1 MSEEQSPAVTEEW
14 LRRASE
20 MLSMISRELMTLSER
35 ERVRGQLY
43 ECIFCHGAF
52 WSNLDATAPNSIQK
66 HITECPK
73 HPHAV
78 ALLRIKEL
86 EARVLELEEQIE
98 DRRQEAM
105 DRYFGREN

>member
-1 MSEEQSPAVTEEW
+1 MSEEPKPATTEEW
-14 LRRASE
+14 LTSASE
-20 MLSMISRELMTLSER
+20 MLSGIARGMTVVSER
-35 ERVRGQLY
+35 ERFRNRFV
-43 ECIFCHGAF
+43 ECVFCGGAF
-52 WSNLDATAPNSIQK
+52 ESDAQATNSIQK

-73 HPHAV
+73 HPHAI

-86 EARVLELEEQIE
+86 EARVMELEEQIE